1 MDHPSPSRR
10 LWALVVALGTAS
22 CSGSASTDLTAE
34 TVPRGAGVAPGSTQ
48 GGANSGGS
56 GQAGSVAGGL
66 GGSSARGTS
75 AGGSGGLAAGCV
87 DISLSAATAGMPPGS
102 PQVGAADVVGG
113 RRIFWRD
120 SRGVHAAWT
129 QINLNWDAPK
139 VPVPVVISSFDAS
152 SGAFVGNHVFPSVP
166 WSAFVLTAA
175 LAPDE
180 TVVLGGG
187 TLHEDGTYSSAV
199 LLFNTDTFSPQLI
212 DLGSAHRGI
221 YHIAW
226 DGEAMAVHSQD
237 GLDDYLAEV
246 TRMATDGTILLPW
259 TTFAHAHAYGAQG
272 DFATDPI
279 TGVSIYS
286 SIYGPALRGHT
297 REGVPLPTANLDDDS
312 PAFSSDQA
320 KNWPQ
325 SGETRG
331 AIVGPRSDGGF
342 FVSWSGNSYPISTA
356 VLPVGADL
364 LPSGELISVATTLA
378 LNPQSIPVSESFDWM
393 ATLGSTSDLRL
404 YASLFGVS
412 AFHVVD
418 GVATRSTLVQKSK
431 DCCEARTLRALEWQ
445 GERWVQFFGNG
456 AQGPTVRMVL
466 DKEGCVYPAIAAQ

>member
-1 MDHPSPSRR
+1 
-10 LWALVVALGTAS
+10 V
-22 CSGSASTDLTAE
+22 E
-34 TVPRGAGVAPGSTQ
+34 
-48 GGANSGGS
+48 
-56 GQAGSVAGGL
+56 
-66 GGSSARGTS
+66 
-75 AGGSGGLAAGCV
+75 
-87 DISLSAATAGMPPGS
+87 ISLSVANPGMVPGP
-102 PQVGAADVVGG
+102 PQVDAADVVGG

-129 QINLNWDAPK
+129 QVNLNWDAPK
-139 VPVPVVISSFDAS
+139 APVPVVISSFDAS
-152 SGAFVGNHVFPSVP
+152 SGAFLGNHVFSSIP
-166 WSAFVLTAA
+166 WGSFVLTAA

-187 TLHEDGTYSSAV
+187 MLHEDGTYSSAV

-212 DLGSAHRGI
+212 DLGGVHRGI

-237 GLDDYLAEV
+237 GLDDHLAEV

-259 TTFAHAHAYGAQG
+259 TTFAHAYAYGAEG

-279 TGVSIYS
+279 TGVSIYR

-297 REGVPLPTANLDDDS
+297 REGVPLPTANLDDNS
-312 PAFSSDQA
+312 LAFSSDQA

-325 SGETRG
+325 SGETLG

-342 FVSWSGNSYPISTA
+342 FVAWSGDSYPISTA

-393 ATLGSTSDLRL
+393 ATLGSAADMRL
-404 YASLFGVS
+404 YASLSGVS
-412 AFHVVD
+412 VFHMV
-418 GVATRSTLVQKSK
+418 GGEETRSMLVETSTY
-431 DCCEARTLRALEWQ
+431 CCQARTLRALEWQ
-445 GERWVQFFGNG
+445 GERWVQFFGTG